1 MGDNHTDEELGELY
15 ANEVKSLIDIAHQNK
30 RKIAAFF
37 AESMISCGGQVVLP
51 KGYLKKVYEYVREAG
66 GVCVADEVQVGFGRV
81 GDKFWAFELAGDDVC
96 PDIVTIGKPIGNGHP
111 IACVITTEEIAK
123 SFSQIGT
130 EYFNTYGGNPV
141 SISIA
146 NAVLDV
152 IENEKLKENAKLVG
166 DYMLDELEKIKLS
179 CDLIGDV
186 RGKGMFLGIEIV
198 KSKKSKNQASEI
210 ADYIVSEF
218 KRNFII
224 MSTEGVYGNILKFK
238 PPMCFSLENAKHWLT
253 VFRTIIENLNATT
266 RLDLTKLTG
275 YLQFNNKNLNN
286 SIDKENLS
294 VSLDSQSSEDSLEC
308 SKDLK
313 ISKITVSCN

>member
-1 MGDNHTDEELGELY
+1 
-15 ANEVKSLIDIAHQNK
+15 
-30 RKIAAFF
+30 
-37 AESMISCGGQVVLP
+37 
-51 KGYLKKVYEYVREAG
+51 
-66 GVCVADEVQVGFGRV
+66 
-81 GDKFWAFELAGDDVC
+81 
-96 PDIVTIGKPIGNGHP
+96 
-111 IACVITTEEIAK
+111 
-123 SFSQIGT
+123 
-130 EYFNTYGGNPV
+130 
-141 SISIA
+141 
-146 NAVLDV
+146 
-152 IENEKLKENAKLVG
+152 
-166 DYMLDELEKIKLS
+166 
-179 CDLIGDV
+179 
-186 RGKGMFLGIEIV
+186 MFLGIEIV

-294 VSLDSQSSEDSLEC
+294 VSLDCQSSEDSLDSLEC